1 MDKSLEYA
9 RSLIGYIS
17 IHNDTPRALILFNHL
32 AQLACLAG
40 IEVTFVPAGYP
51 WDDLVSLH
59 EYHTGDMMK
68 KARERIDHGLIP
80 EDWDEVL
87 ERVFQEKG
95 VTLQRLSL

>member
-1 MDKSLEYA
+1 MDKNLEYA

-40 IEVTFVPAGYP
+40 IEVTFVPAGYL
-51 WDDLVSLH
+51 WDEFVSLH
-59 EYHTGDMMK
+59 AYHTDDMVQ
-68 KARERIDHGLIP
+68 KARERIDYGLIS

-87 ERVFQEKG
+87 EAIFQEKG
-95 VTLQRLSL
+95 VSLQRLSL